1 MKDDIFIGVDPGIS
15 GAIAAIKGDGTLIGS
30 WDLPTVSAS
39 KGGKELHLTE
49 IRRLITRLVGSG
61 PAHAAIEKVHAMPGQ
76 GVRSMFRFGRATGQ
90 LEGLITG
97 KGNITLMSVRPQD
110 WQRALRHA
118 DGGDNKAKS
127 IMAASMR
134 FPDLELPRKKDHN
147 RAEAALIA
155 DYCRKYHQGDMGNG

>member
-1 MKDDIFIGVDPGIS
+1 VKDDIFIGVDPGLS
-15 GAIAAIKGDGTLIGS
+15 GAIAAVRGDGTLIGS

-49 IRRLITRLVGSG
+49 IRRMILRLVGNG

-76 GVRSMFRFGRATGQ
+76 GVVSMFRFGRATGQ
-90 LEGLITG
+90 LEGILVGHGRITML
-97 KGNITLMSVRPQD
+97 NVRPQE
-110 WQRALRHA
+110 WQKALRHA

-127 IMAASMR
+127 VIAASMR

-155 DYCRKYHQGDMGNG
+155 DYCRKYHQGDMKNG